1 MRTIGSK
8 NKQRSEKCY
17 KGPIPSYEAFVQLWM
32 KIHQPE
38 EFKMIKKYER
48 FMEDMEKTN
57 FNKYSKV
64 NYEFLVK
71 TGLYQRTKNKYKL

>member
-8 NKQRSEKCY
+8 NKKRSEPCY
-17 KGPIPSYEAFVQLWM
+17 KGPIPSYEAFVTLYM

-38 EFKMIKKYER
+38 EWKMIKKYER
-48 FMEDMEKTN
+48 FMADIEKTN

-64 NYEFLVK
+64 NYDFLVK
-71 TGLYQRTKNKYKL
+71 AGLYQRTKSKYKL

>member
-8 NKQRSEKCY
+8 NKKKSEKCY
-17 KGPIPSYEAFVQLWM
+17 KGPVPSYEAFVQLYM

-38 EFKMIKKYER
+38 EWRMKKKYER

-64 NYEFLVK
+64 NYDFLVK
-71 TGLYQRTKNKYKL
+71 TGLYQRTKSKYKL

>member
-64 NYEFLVK
+64 NYEFLVR
-71 TGLYQRTKNKYKL
+71 TGLYQRRKSKYKL

>member
-1 MRTIGSK
+1 MRTKGSK

-71 TGLYQRTKNKYKL
+71 AGLYQRTKNKYKL

>member
-1 MRTIGSK
+1 MRTKGSK

-48 FMEDMEKTN
+48 FMEDMDKTN

-64 NYEFLVK
+64 NYDFLTK
-71 TGLYQRTKNKYKL
+71 TGLYVRTKSKYKL

>member
-8 NKQRSEKCY
+8 KSSEKCY

-64 NYEFLVK
+64 NYEFLVR

>member
-64 NYEFLVK
+64 NYEFLVR